1 MSISSLA
8 TLILLI
14 GLALF
19 AGALALSTWRARR
32 RDASAVDTPP
42 GIGADFGPALTSR
55 RLRYVRWS
63 AAILVVF
70 ALGFHA
76 YWGLFAAGPLREDVD
91 FALLKNR
98 RDQRNRRDTESR
110 LRGWIFDRHHD
121 IRQSLAKYR
130 YLNGQVI
137 RDYPL
142 GASAAHLIGYSGL
155 LRGDAMIE
163 RAVSVEAVDPAAAE
177 RSWWERLT
185 AGGSSGKAAVI
196 GRDLVLTVD
205 FDLQKEAAEKLAGKS
220 GAIVMLNPQTGE
232 LLALASVPSFDPDDI
247 ANDEKWRQIA
257 ADVKS
262 RPLLNRA
269 LDEYYL
275 PGSTL
280 KVITASAALEARLDK
295 LTFTCQSAGWTPPG
309 SNRPIRDDEGE
320 AHGQIGLAEA
330 FTHSCN
336 QYFAQLGVEVDRQ
349 RLGAAAGRFGLRV
362 FENPASSLRAGSTRN
377 LWNTEDQI
385 LSDVLAPLN
394 STYVS
399 GRRVTKYDLA
409 LESIG
414 QGYVQLTPIQMAMV
428 VAAVANLQGNVM
440 RPKIEMERPPA
451 VFSQAMTPET
461 AARLRTMMASVVERG
476 TAAGAFGSVR
486 GQLTAGGKTGTAQR
500 EVPVIDP
507 KTGKPVTYRDAR
519 GVERIKRTFRI
530 DSWFVGFAPVDRPQ
544 VAIAVVVEGGGYGGR
559 TAAPIAAA
567 LLDRAKS
574 LGLFNPP
581 AAPPATQASRQ

>member
-8 TLILLI
+8 TLIVLV
-14 GLALF
+14 GLAIL

-32 RDASAVDTPP
+32 RDASAVAPPP
-42 GIGADFGPALTSR
+42 GIGADFGPTLTSR
-55 RLRYVRWS
+55 RLRYVRW
-63 AAILVVF
+63 ATALLVVS

-76 YWGLFAAGPLREDVD
+76 YWGLFAAGPIREDVD

-98 RDQRNRRDTESR
+98 RDQRNRRDNESR

-130 YLNGQVI
+130 YLNGQII

-142 GASAAHLIGYSGL
+142 GARAAHLIGYSGL

-163 RAVSVEAVDPAAAE
+163 RAVSVDAVDPADAE

-185 AGGSSGKAAVI
+185 AGGSSGKDAVI
-196 GRDLVLTVD
+196 GRDLVLTID
-205 FDLQKEAAEKLAGKS
+205 FDLQKEASDKLAGKL
-220 GAIVMLNPQTGE
+220 GAIVMINPQTGE
-232 LLALASVPSFDPDDI
+232 LLALASAPSFDPDDI

-257 ADVKS
+257 GDVKS

-280 KVITASAALEARLDK
+280 KIITASAALEARLDK
-295 LTFTCQSAGWTPPG
+295 LTFHCQGAGWTPPG

-320 AHGQIGLAEA
+320 AHGTIGLPDAM
-330 FTHSCN
+330 THSCN
-336 QYFAQLGVEVDRQ
+336 QYFSQLGVEVDRE
-349 RLGAAAGRFGLRV
+349 RMGAAAGRFGLRV
-362 FENPASSLRAGSTRN
+362 FDDPIASLRAGSTRN

-394 STYVS
+394 STFVS
-399 GRRVTKYDLA
+399 GRKATKYDLA

-414 QGYVQLTPIQMAMV
+414 QGYVQLTPLQMAMV
-428 VAAVANLQGNVM
+428 VASAANLQGNVM

-451 VFSQAMTPET
+451 VYSQAMRPET
-461 AARLRTMMASVVERG
+461 AARLRTMLASVVERG
-476 TAAGAFGSVR
+476 TAAGAFANVR
-486 GQLTAGGKTGTAQR
+486 GRLTAGGKTGTAQR

-507 KTGKPVTYRDAR
+507 KTGNPVTYRDAR

-530 DSWFVGFAPVDRPQ
+530 DSWFVGFAPADRPQ

-567 LLDRAKS
+567 LLDRAMS

-581 AAPPATQASRQ
+581 PTPAATQASH